1 MVPDPWMVISA
12 FFEANKDMNPSPDDL
27 IHALEDGGFRIVSI
41 HSTDWALG
49 YD

>member
-1 MVPDPWMVISA
+1 MVPDPWTVINT
-12 FFEANKDMNPSPDDL
+12 FLEKNHDMNASPDEL
-27 IHALEDGGFRIVSI
+27 IHALEDAGFRIVSI